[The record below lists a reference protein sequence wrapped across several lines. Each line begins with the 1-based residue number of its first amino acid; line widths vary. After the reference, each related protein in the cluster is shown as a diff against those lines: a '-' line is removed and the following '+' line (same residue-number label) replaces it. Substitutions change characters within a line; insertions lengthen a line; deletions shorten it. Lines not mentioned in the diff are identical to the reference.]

1 MTQHETK
8 KEEAKKNST
17 TATVNKLGIEEKLD
31 EARLLEHP
39 SYIELQNK
47 LSDAEEKATKNWDIA
62 LRTKAEMENLHRRVE
77 RDIANA
83 HKYSLEKFVNEL
95 VPVVDNL
102 ERALE
107 HSPEDEG
114 INLTLKSLIDAL
126 QKFGVEQV
134 NPLNQPFNPE
144 FHQAVSTQA
153 LPDVKPGTVVAV
165 FQKGY
170 LLNGRLVRPA
180 LVVVSQ

>member
-1 MTQHETK
+1 MSEHK
-8 KEEAKKNST
+8 KSDKSST
-17 TATVNKLGIEEKLD
+17 SAFVNKLGIEEKLD

-47 LSDAEEKATKNWDIA
+47 LTAAEEKSTQNWDVA
-62 LRTKAEMENLHRRVE
+62 LRTKAEMENLQRRVE

-83 HKYSLEKFVNEL
+83 HKYALEKFVNEL

-102 ERALE
+102 ERAIE
-107 HSPEDEG
+107 HSPNDEG
-114 INLTLKSLIDAL
+114 ITLTLKSFIDAL
-126 QKFGVEQV
+126 AKFGVEQV

-144 FHQAVSTQA
+144 FHQAVSTQTDTD
-153 LPDVKPGTVVAV
+153 LKPNMVVAV
-165 FQKGY
+165 LQKGY

-180 LVVVSQ
+180 LVVVSK

>member
-8 KEEAKKNST
+8 KEDTKKGST
-17 TATVNKLGIEEKLD
+17 ASAVNKLGMQDKLD

-39 SYIELQNK
+39 SYIEMQNR
-47 LSDAEEKATKNWDIA
+47 LTEAEEKATANWDIA
-62 LRTKAEMENLHRRVE
+62 LRTKAEMENLNRRVE

-83 HKYSLEKFVNEL
+83 HKYSLDKFVNEL
-95 VPVVDNL
+95 LPVVDNL

-107 HSPEDEG
+107 HSPKDEG
-114 INLTLKSLIDAL
+114 IDLTLKSLIAAL

-134 NPLNQPFNPE
+134 NPVDQAFNPE

-153 LPDVKPGTVVAV
+153 AVDVKPGTVVAV